1 MKLQLTR
8 DLQTLEEKLKKRDEY
23 INSIEQENAKLRQD
37 LNLQKEVKRG
47 YESFVSGLTVSN
59 DNKP

>member
-1 MKLQLTR
+1 M
-8 DLQTLEEKLKKRDEY
+8 KKRDEY
-23 INSIEQENAKLRQD
+23 IQSIEEENVKLKQD
-37 LNLQKEVKRG
+37 LGLQKEMKRG

>member
-1 MKLQLTR
+1 M
-8 DLQTLEEKLKKRDEY
+8 KKRDEY